1 MYTNK
6 KLEKYLKVSEKIKK
20 LEKEREALR
29 QEFILKGAGESRDFI
44 VSVLHGVR
52 EFVAGKA
59 EFETKFGESFL
70 KDNGLLKL
78 TNTTT
83 VSVVEKKVKEQV
95 A

>member
-6 KLEKYLKVSEKIKK
+6 KLKKFISISERIKK

-29 QEFILKGAGESRDFI
+29 EEFILNGAGESRDFI
-44 VSVLHGVR
+44 VTILHGIR

-59 EFETKFGESFL
+59 EFERKLGESFL

-78 TNTTT
+78 TNTAT
-83 VSVVEKKVKEQV
+83 VSVVAKKAKEQV